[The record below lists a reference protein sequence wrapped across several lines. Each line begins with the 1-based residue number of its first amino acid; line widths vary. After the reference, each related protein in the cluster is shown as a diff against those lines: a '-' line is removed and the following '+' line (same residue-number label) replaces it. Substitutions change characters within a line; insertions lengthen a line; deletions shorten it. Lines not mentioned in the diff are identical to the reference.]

1 MSEQNSTDRNGSLE
15 GGRKPDFL
23 TSQAAYQLAEFTKT
37 VPQFE
42 SITPRWLTKL
52 LEWKPLENGIFRLN
66 KVKED
71 DSPLDILN
79 QEVGYQF
86 IPEGYVNY
94 ETNPREYVLN
104 PISTIVKISTQ
115 VSDIY
120 SKPYDQSEEQLRL
133 SVECLRERQDFELIN
148 SSDYGLLRNAADCQR
163 IRTRNGY
170 PTPDDLDEL
179 IARVWKEPSF
189 FLAHPSAIAAF
200 GRECTRRG
208 VPPATV
214 SLAGS
219 SFIAWRGIPLVPTN
233 KLLVDGKLEP
243 KGEYGKTSILLV
255 RTGEEKQG
263 VIGLYQAGLPG
274 EQSKG
279 LSVRFMGIDNQG
291 IGAYLLLLYS
301 SACILSKD
309 AVGVLENVEIG
320 HYYDYK
326 E

>member
-1 MSEQNSTDRNGSLE
+1 MSEKT
-15 GGRKPDFL
+15 DFL

-42 SITPRWLTKL
+42 SITPRWLSRL

-66 KVKED
+66 KVREEN
-71 DSPLDILN
+71 SPLDIMN
-79 QEVGYQF
+79 KEVGYQF
-86 IPEGYVNY
+86 IPEGFVDY
-94 ETNPREYVLN
+94 EQNPREYVLN

-120 SKPYDQSEEQLRL
+120 SRPYSQSEEQLRL
-133 SVECLRERQDFELIN
+133 SVECMRERQDYELIN
-148 SSDYGLLRNAADCQR
+148 SSDYGLLKNAADCQR
-163 IRTRNGY
+163 IRARNGY

-179 IARVWKEPSF
+179 IAKVWKNPSF
-189 FLAHPSAIAAF
+189 FLAHPRAIAAF
-200 GRECTRRG
+200 GRECTKRG

-214 SLAGS
+214 NLFGAT
-219 SFIAWRGIPLVPTN
+219 FIAWRGIPLIPTN
-233 KLLVDGKLEP
+233 KLLIDGQLDP
-243 KGEYGKTSILLV
+243 KAETGKTNILLI

-263 VIGLYQAGLPG
+263 VIGLYQTGLPG
-274 EQSKG
+274 EQSEG

-291 IGAYLLLLYS
+291 IGSYILLLYS

-326 E
+326 

>member
-1 MSEQNSTDRNGSLE
+1 MPERNTTEQNGSLRNNE
-15 GGRKPDFL
+15 KTDFL

-42 SITPRWLTKL
+42 SITPRWLSKL

-66 KVKED
+66 KVKEE

-86 IPEGYVNY
+86 IPEGFVDY

-120 SKPYDQSEEQLRL
+120 SKPFNQSEEQLRL
-133 SVECLRERQDFELIN
+133 SVECLRERQEHELIN
-148 SSDYGLLRNAADCQR
+148 SVDYGLLKNAAHCQR

-179 IARVWKEPSF
+179 IAKVWKEPSF
-189 FLAHPSAIAAF
+189 FLAHPKAIAAF

-214 SLAGS
+214 NLFGS
-219 SFIAWRGIPLVPTN
+219 SFIAWRGIPLIPTN
-233 KLLVDGKLEP
+233 KLLVDGQLDS
-243 KGEYGKTSILLV
+243 KGETGKTNILLV

-263 VIGLYQAGLPG
+263 VIGLYQDGLPG
-274 EQSKG
+274 EQSEG

-291 IGAYLLLLYS
+291 VGSYILLLYS

-309 AVGVLENVEIG
+309 AVGVLEDVEIG

-326 E
+326 